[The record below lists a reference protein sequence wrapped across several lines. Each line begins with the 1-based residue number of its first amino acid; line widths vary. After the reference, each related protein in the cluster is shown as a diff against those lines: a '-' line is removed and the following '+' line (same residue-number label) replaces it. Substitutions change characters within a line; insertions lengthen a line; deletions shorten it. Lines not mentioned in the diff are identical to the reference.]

1 MTANL
6 NFHQNHFQLFG
17 LPESF
22 ALDEGALDHAYRDI
36 QAEIH
41 PDRFA
46 HAGEAE
52 KRLSMQWA
60 SRVNEA
66 YRTLRQ
72 PFERAR
78 YLLELNGVDALD
90 AEGNPMS
97 QDFLMQQM
105 EWREQLMKAKDDEDV
120 HGMERLEADLR
131 SAADIL
137 LHELGFLLDE
147 KQDYPRAAEALR
159 KYRFMERLLAE
170 VDAAYDDMAA

>member
-1 MTANL
+1 MPDFNR
-6 NFHQNHFQLFG
+6 NHFQLFG

-22 ALDEGALDHAYRDI
+22 ALDEGALERAYRDI

-66 YRTLRQ
+66 YRTLRE

-147 KQDYPRAAEALR
+147 KQDCPRAAEALR